1 MIDLMQLGKQAKKSA
16 ASLSLLTATE
26 KNHLLS
32 AMADTLERN
41 RSRILTE
48 NKKDL
53 AAAKKNALNPI
64 LIDRL
69 ELTDERIKE
78 MATGIRKIVQ
88 LPDPLGIVDKMWR
101 NSDNL
106 LIGKQRVPLGVVG
119 IIYEARPNVTTDAA
133 GLCFKSGNAVILRG
147 GKEAFYSNQI
157 LVNLLQE
164 TLSANGYSPYSIQ
177 FVDDTSHAVADQMMR
192 LNKYLDV
199 LIPRGGANLI
209 RRVKETATVP
219 VIETGTGNNHI
230 FIDKAAQLPMAVDI
244 VVNAKT
250 QRPSVCNAIETILVH
265 KSCAAEFLPLLEKE
279 LKNKV
284 ELRADT
290 NARNYLINAQPAT
303 EEDWQTEFLDYIVAI
318 KVVDSIDEAI
328 AHINHYNT
336 KHSEAIVT
344 DNYFASQKFLQEVD
358 AAAVYVNAST
368 RFTDGFVFGFGAEIG
383 ISTQKLHA
391 RGPMGLEALTSTKYI
406 IYGEG
411 QIRK

>member
-53 AAAKKNALNPI
+53 AAAKKNALNST

-164 TLSANGYSPYSIQ
+164 TLSTNGYSPYSIQ

>member
-53 AAAKKNALNPI
+53 AAAKKNALNST

-303 EEDWQTEFLDYIVAI
+303 EEDWQTEFLDYILAI